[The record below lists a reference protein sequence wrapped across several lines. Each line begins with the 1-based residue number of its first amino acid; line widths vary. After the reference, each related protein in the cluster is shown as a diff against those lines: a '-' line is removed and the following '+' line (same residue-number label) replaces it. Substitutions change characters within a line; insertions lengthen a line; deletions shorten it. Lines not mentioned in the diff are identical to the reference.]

1 MDPTTYKHG
10 DLGDGLWHC
19 STRITHISSIVFHT
33 YPYSIVPPWYA
44 GFRKSQYIYIYIYI
58 YYIYTLYIYS
68 IYIYYIYILYIY
80 ISPFS
85 PHWNS
90 WLLSTSSWQ
99 PHLRDPGAHVFRPAT
114 KGLNVIGG
122 LKFKD
127 GWLPNGILW
136 DYSDLMGS

>member
-44 GFRKSQYIYIYIYI
+44 GFRKSQYIYIYIY
-58 YYIYTLYIYS
+58 YIYTLYIYILY

-80 ISPFS
+80 IYIPILSPLKLLVTKHLILAAPPARPWRTRLPPS
-85 PHWNS
+85 YQRPQRHR
-90 WLLSTSSWQ
+90 WLE
-99 PHLRDPGAHVFRPAT
+99 V
-114 KGLNVIGG
+114 
-122 LKFKD
+122 
-127 GWLPNGILW
+127 
-136 DYSDLMGS
+136 